1 MHYKSRTVTVP
12 AGIVT
17 VRGTPSGD
25 VRLEHRTEVRPGELP
40 EVTSPSARPVVEARE
55 VEARE
60 DVEIA
65 RGVRAALAG

>member
-1 MHYKSRTVTVP
+1 VHYKSRTVTIP

-55 VEARE
+55 